1 MYLGIFFF
9 STDVLFILE
18 NIRINCQM
26 GAGESEGLLY
36 NMLSEEPFKNQIFH
50 MTEET
55 DDYTIS
61 NYVNNNFGT
70 LTG

>member
-1 MYLGIFFF
+1 MNASEF
-9 STDVLFILE
+9 
-18 NIRINCQM
+18 
-26 GAGESEGLLY
+26 EGLLY
-36 NMLSEEPFKNQIFH
+36 IIFSEKPFKNQIFH